1 MTMNQEVITVDSL
14 MVPLEEY
21 GKVNKEA
28 TLMEAVMELESAQER
43 RVSAQRPYLHR
54 AILVYDK
61 KGKICGKIGQID
73 ILRALEPKYKSMG
86 DTRAIS
92 RAGFSAQFLRSMMEN
107 YSLCDTSLSEMCSK
121 AGKIRVKDFMYSLEE
136 GEVVEADASL
146 CEAIHQF
153 VLGEH
158 LGLLVVRGGK
168 IVGVLR
174 SSDVF
179 MKIFEILRHCQ
190 I

>member
-1 MTMNQEVITVDSL
+1 
-14 MVPLEEY
+14 MVPLAEY
-21 GKVNKEA
+21 GKVNEGSNIDGGRDGA
-28 TLMEAVMELESAQER
+28 GIGQER

-54 AILVYDK
+54 AVLVYDK

-158 LGLLVVRGGK
+158 LGLLVVREGK